1 LSVPGTSLAD
11 VTMDYVQHLARECGR
26 FGDVLRDADPAA
38 QVPTCPEW
46 TADDLLW
53 HVAGSAFA
61 FWTAV
66 VRLRDI
72 KAVEALPD
80 PDRPNGHAALLEF
93 WARSRD
99 DMIGVLRDVED
110 SEPIWTWSTDHTA
123 GGIKRRM
130 AHEMLI
136 HRVDAE
142 LTVGDRSDI
151 STAFASDG
159 VDEILRH
166 FFGNVPE
173 WASWDG
179 GAPTG
184 PIGTVVAVD
193 TGTEW
198 TFQLGSLSGTDPDGK
213 HYQGE
218 RALALRSADDTATFT
233 VRASAVDLDLWLWNR
248 PTPGEIEVD
257 GDGADFEQMAVMITG
272 GI

>member
-1 LSVPGTSLAD
+1 MTL
-11 VTMDYVQHLARECGR
+11 DYLDHLARECTR
-26 FGDVLRDADPAA
+26 FGDVLRDADPSA

-53 HVAGSAFA
+53 HVAGGAFA

-80 PDRPNGHAALLEF
+80 PDRPAGHDALLEF
-93 WARSRD
+93 WAHSRD
-99 DMIGVLRDVED
+99 DMIGVLRGVED
-110 SEPIWTWSTDHTA
+110 SEPIWTWSAASADHTA
-123 GGIKRRM
+123 GWIKRRM

-151 STAFASDG
+151 ATAFASDG

-184 PIGTVVAVD
+184 PIGRVVAVD
-193 TGTEW
+193 TGAEW
-198 TFQLGSLSGTDPDGK
+198 TFQLGSLSGTDPDGQR
-213 HYQGE
+213 YAGE
-218 RALALRSADDTATFT
+218 PALALTGPEQGASFI
-233 VRASAVDLDLWLWNR
+233 VRAPAVDLDLWLWNR

-257 GDGADFEQMAVMITG
+257 GDSTDVERMVAMVTG